1 MFVVQFEN
9 ITCHWEFSVQRAGLR
24 LVKLKAEAGRK
35 CLGFPKYRHVRFA
48 APTIFH
54 IIFLSISLS
63 LSLSLSL
70 PIASLSPTLYP
81 FRLFISHR
89 FFTYPLNHLSQIFYL
104 NSPISV
110 SF

>member
-1 MFVVQFEN
+1 M
-9 ITCHWEFSVQRAGLR
+9 QRAGLR

-63 LSLSLSL
+63 L